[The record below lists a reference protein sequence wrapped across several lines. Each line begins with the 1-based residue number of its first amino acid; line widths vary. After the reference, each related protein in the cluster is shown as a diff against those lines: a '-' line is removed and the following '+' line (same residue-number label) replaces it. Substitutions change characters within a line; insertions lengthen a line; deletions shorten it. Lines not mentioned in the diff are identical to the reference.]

1 MRKTREENL
10 FVSMQQRLQQAV
22 LNDTERRELLA
33 QLDLHVSSQE
43 ILVFEF
49 GFIEVKYWAGAT
61 ADTPRRIAQ
70 KLQ

>member
-49 GFIEVKYWAGAT
+49 GFKVKYWAGTT
-61 ADTPRRIAQ
+61 ADTPRGIAQ
-70 KLQ
+70 KLH